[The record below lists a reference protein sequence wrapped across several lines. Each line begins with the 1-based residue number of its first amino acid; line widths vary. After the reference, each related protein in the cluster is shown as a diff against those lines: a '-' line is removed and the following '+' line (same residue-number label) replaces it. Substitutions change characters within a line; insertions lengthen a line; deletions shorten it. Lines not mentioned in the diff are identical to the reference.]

1 MGKTKIRPGMAPN
14 YVGKETII
22 WTKYNSD
29 ISVLGPRMR
38 GGAGVRGG
46 GVWIGLELVAASGKN
61 LLSAHNF
68 LLYVKLDEQH
78 SL

>member
-38 GGAGVRGG
+38 GGGAGVRGV
-46 GVWIGLELVAASGKN
+46 GV
-61 LLSAHNF
+61 
-68 LLYVKLDEQH
+68 
-78 SL
+78 